1 MTLEQI
7 QSKKQKNL
15 DTIGEEFGKQ
25 VEESQNEV
33 LPLIIALL
41 ALFSY
46 DKNGNIS
53 FDTANYAR
61 VNAFMDG
68 VDGAV
73 AGSKYFD
80 TLVFLMDKVDAQA
93 ELTREMYR
101 KMGLDPDAVSGIDY
115 EAQATSMLEDLTNFK
130 SGFSTA
136 LRNFILASIA
146 SGSDRTA
153 LEEGIAQIVK
163 GGAGKK
169 GLLFDTATLTADTMF
184 AVIDR
189 SFTFAMGEALGIKKY
204 LYAGGLVN
212 DSRPFCVAR
221 DGKVF
226 TKEEVRSWGKLGDWK
241 GKIVGTDE
249 STIFIYLG
257 GYRCRH
263 WLVPQV

>member
-15 DTIGEEFGKQ
+15 DTIGEEFGKK
-25 VEESQNEV
+25 VEESQDEI

-41 ALFSY
+41 ALFDY
-46 DKNGNIS
+46 DKDGNIS

-61 VNAFMDG
+61 VDAFMRG
-68 VDGAV
+68 VDDIV

-80 TLVFLMDKVDAQA
+80 ALVFLTDKVDAQA
-93 ELTREMYR
+93 ELTKEMYR
-101 KMGLDPDAVSGIDY
+101 KMGLDPDAISGIDY
-115 EAQATSMLEDLTNFK
+115 EAQMTSMLEDLTNFN
-130 SGFSTA
+130 SGFSSS
-136 LRNFILASIA
+136 LRNLVLASIA
-146 SGSDRTA
+146 SNSARTY
-153 LEEGIAQIVK
+153 LEEGIAQFVR
-163 GGAGKK
+163 GGDGRK

-204 LYAGGLVN
+204 LYAGGLIS

-221 DGKVF
+221 DGKIY
-226 TKEEVRSWGKLGDWK
+226 TREEVRSWGRLGDWK

-263 WLVPQV
+263 WLIPQV